1 MRTIEEIKADIAS
14 CEACEKH
21 KSICDRKCPI
31 CKHIHDSNKD
41 MFENELLCALTSD
54 IPLDRL
60 EVICKAEK
68 DGRCVIVPENRNLKV
83 LKVYEWILEEE
94 IRKFYNYIL
103 CKEKSKEIAA
113 KVITNVFEKI
123 FGRRP

>member
-1 MRTIEEIKADIAS
+1 MRSVEDIKADIAS

-31 CKHIHDSNKD
+31 CEHIHDSNKD

-60 EVICKAEK
+60 EEICKADKEDRILILPK
-68 DGRCVIVPENRNLKV
+68 CPKCGLVNAWGYCKKYCDRCGALLYEQAEAALK
-83 LKVYEWILEEE
+83 ESEESE
-94 IRKFYNYIL
+94 I
-103 CKEKSKEIAA
+103 
-113 KVITNVFEKI
+113 
-123 FGRRP
+123 